1 MTPTSHEACIA
12 SVAADIRP
20 RLEAIQQ
27 AVAARFPQASRCIS
41 YQLPA
46 FKGRRVFFYFAAF
59 KHHIGVYPP
68 VTQDADLIRELA
80 PYRGPKGNLSFA
92 HDAPLPLALI
102 ERVAQALH
110 REYEQA

>member
-1 MTPTSHEACIA
+1 MTYASHEAYFD
-12 SVAADIRP
+12 SVAPEIRP
-20 RLEAIQQ
+20 RLEAIQH
-27 AVAARFPQASRCIS
+27 AVSAQFPQATRCIS

-59 KHHIGVYPP
+59 KQHIGVYPP
-68 VTQDADLIRELA
+68 VTRDANLIRELE

-102 ERVAQALH
+102 ERVAQALY
-110 REYEQA
+110 REYEDT